1 MTDRVPEIEFSG
13 KWSHPKNGFKASLKH
28 GFSSCFAKF
37 MAYFDNFLK
46 FLITNVGILHFESSS
61 NMPENLVKKK
71 KNLVQLTL
79 NPFLSSKT
87 RGFGVPDLSLMET
100 ELLGFWICI
109 RHDV

>member
-37 MAYFDNFLK
+37 MAYFDNILK
-46 FLITNVGILHFESSS
+46 SLITNVGILLFESSS

-71 KNLVQLTL
+71 KKPCSTYLKPIFKFQ
-79 NPFLSSKT
+79 NPRFRGT
-87 RGFGVPDLSLMET
+87 RSITNGDRTVGILDMY
-100 ELLGFWICI
+100 
-109 RHDV
+109 